1 MTNAQR
7 NFWGAIIVSFITAG
21 GIMGAAAINRS
32 NKSKPTLSQ
41 ESAKGN
47 TAAIQGDSNN
57 AVQNSPGAA
66 INTGDNT
73 NGRINSPD
81 VRVTVV
87 LPRDNPSGKG
97 KPKPAMGGICTLDS
111 INHALHIRPQSGTW
125 TAPYVEI
132 PLHDKGTDLA
142 HLSADGQDD
151 LTTAIKRTAFQG
163 DSVLQLSAVNPVSNL
178 TLHYTNLP
186 RFVFFGDK
194 NGPVFMAEFG
204 KP

>member
-7 NFWGAIIVSFITAG
+7 NFWGAIIVAAITAG
-21 GIMGAAAINRS
+21 GIMGAAAISRS
-32 NKSKPTLSQ
+32 DKSKPTLSQ

-47 TAAIQGDSNN
+47 TAAVQGDSNN

-66 INTGDNT
+66 INSGNNT

-97 KPKPAMGGICTLDS
+97 KPNPAIGGICTFDP
-111 INHALHIRPQSGTW
+111 INHAIHIHPQSGSW

-132 PLHDKGTDLA
+132 PLHDKGTELA
-142 HLSADGQDD
+142 RLSADGQDD
-151 LTTAIKRTAFQG
+151 LTTAINRTAFQG
-163 DSVLQLSAVNPVSNL
+163 DSVLRISPVNPVSHV

-186 RFVFFGDK
+186 RFVYFGDK
-194 NGPVFMAEFG
+194 GGPVFKAEFG